1 MIVIM
6 MKTGAKASASVL
18 LVDLHH
24 YSSIGYDT
32 KTDKERF
39 EDPALP
45 PWLSSR
51 TGKPSPPFSLRLSC
65 TSSPSFFLLLLL
77 PSTIMRHPSPPI
89 RFFASMT

>member
-1 MIVIM
+1 MIVVVLIVAM
-6 MKTGAKASASVL
+6 TTTGAKASAPVL

-32 KTDKERF
+32 KTDKERI

-51 TGKPSPPFSLRLSC
+51 TGNPPPCVQHILPPPLR
-65 TSSPSFFLLLLL
+65 
-77 PSTIMRHPSPPI
+77 H
-89 RFFASMT
+89 